1 MEQNNQK
8 MVIKKRKLE
17 NDSSEESDS
26 EDSEDEDTENH
37 KSFAVKEFLRRITQ
51 MNAYLFM
58 IYDVLYHM
66 MNETK
71 QQTFLRDIRD
81 GRVIVQSS
89 TSASVTHCKGSGGG
103 QGQEDQ
109 GGRPQHGGRLHQ
121 GTDHKVLDESRLN
134 VLVAKLAIICYTCIC
149 YSYIVIN
156 QLVNIC
162 TSCL

>member
-1 MEQNNQK
+1 
-8 MVIKKRKLE
+8 MVIKKRQLE

-26 EDSEDEDTENH
+26 EDSEGEDTENH
-37 KSFAVKEFLRRITQ
+37 KSFSVKEFLRKITQ
-51 MNAYLFM
+51 MNSYLFM

-71 QQTFLRDIRD
+71 QQAFLRDIRD
-81 GRVIVQSS
+81 GRVIAQSS
-89 TSASVTHCKGSGGG
+89 TSASVTHWKGSGG
-103 QGQEDQ
+103 GQEDQ

-134 VLVAKLAIICYTCIC
+134 VLVAKLAVICYTCIC

-162 TSCL
+162 TSFL